1 MAIRPYTGPG
11 GRYRAYFKYR
21 GRLFSKIV
29 PTIATGK
36 AWEVETKKLLSQA
49 EAQASVLMFSQAAD
63 MYLIDS
69 RARMLPATVAEKFRH
84 LKAFAAF
91 LGADL
96 PARDV
101 TVAQAKAFIAAIQAK
116 LGNKTANR
124 HLRTLKAMWNWH
136 RDALLVNVWQAVQP
150 YPEDEFLKYIPT
162 PDDVA
167 AVLKEARHWEERI
180 LLFLLATGA
189 RSGEAFNLTW
199 EDVNLE
205 RSTVILWTRKRKGG
219 SRQARLLPISP
230 TLRAILEELARESTG
245 ECPNVFVNPETG
257 EPYYRQLPSI
267 RLMLKR
273 LCRKAGVKEFGFHAL
288 RHYVASRLMESQQ
301 ANIVEIQHLLGHQRT
316 TTTDAYLKSL
326 SSGIGH
332 LAGVI
337 EDVVLPKSNLSGNDA
352 GKTTKSLEETDHE
365 KEKPVC

>member
-11 GRYRAYFKYR
+11 GRYRVYFR
-21 GRLFSKIV
+21 HQGRMYSRVV
-29 PTIATGK
+29 PTLAAGK
-36 AWEVETKKLLSQA
+36 AWEVEMKTLLAQA
-49 EAQASVLMFSQAAD
+49 EARASVLMFSQAAD
-63 MYLIDS
+63 LYLIDS

-96 PARDV
+96 PAQDV
-101 TVAQAKAFIAAIQAK
+101 TVAQAKAFIAAVQAK

-136 RDALLVNVWQAVQP
+136 RDTLPANVWQAVQP
-150 YPEDEFLKYIPT
+150 YPEDEFLKYIPP
-162 PDDVA
+162 PDNVA
-167 AVLKEARHWEERI
+167 AVLKEARRWEERM
-180 LLFLLATGA
+180 LLFLLSTGA

-205 RSTVILWTRKRKGG
+205 RGTVILWTRKRKGG

-230 TLRAILEELARESTG
+230 TLRAILEELARENAEAAS
-245 ECPNVFVNPETG
+245 PYVFVNPETG
-257 EPYYRQLPSI
+257 EPYYRQLPSV

-301 ANIVEIQHLLGHQRT
+301 ANIVEIQRLLGHQRT

-332 LAGVI
+332 LAGII
-337 EDVVLPKSNLSGNDA
+337 ETAVLPKPPQPLESD
-352 GKTTKSLEETDHE
+352 KTRHDGDDEVLKN
-365 KEKPVC
+365 V